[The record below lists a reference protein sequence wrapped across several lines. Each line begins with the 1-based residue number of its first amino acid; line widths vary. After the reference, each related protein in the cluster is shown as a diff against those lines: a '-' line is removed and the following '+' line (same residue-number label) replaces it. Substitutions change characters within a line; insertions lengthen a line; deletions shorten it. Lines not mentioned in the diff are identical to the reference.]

1 MMPFQGYRAYT
12 IVHRR
17 NTCNMCFIRLRLVS
31 DRTVA
36 SHRFRVRTRTPRD
49 QCGHKTATSDKASA
63 AAQRSPQ
70 RTHGRSSACLALGLG
85 CKLRSHHC
93 QPRAPPTY
101 SRVHTITTGP
111 PQKHPAGWRACGH
124 PLLFRAPRMQ
134 QRLVHCMLHCM
145 MAVGIDASDGY
156 LALHARHGTAGITTP
171 RLML

>member
-1 MMPFQGYRAYT
+1 
-12 IVHRR
+12 
-17 NTCNMCFIRLRLVS
+17 MCIIRLRLAS
-31 DRTVA
+31 DRM
-36 SHRFRVRTRTPRD
+36 VRWSPRIVFVFAHPRD
-49 QCGHKTATSDKASA
+49 QCANAARHKRQLASA
-63 AAQRSPQ
+63 AAQRSAENS
-70 RTHGRSSACLALGLG
+70 RTHGRSSACLALGGG

-124 PLLFRAPRMQ
+124 PLLFRASRMQ
-134 QRLVHCMLHCM
+134 QRLVHRMLHCM